1 MCESIFL
8 YEKIQLSVLLP
19 FSFTEKYLQLPC
31 PISDTETILMITRAV
46 QCHLREYICT
56 DAESS
61 VPWASSGD
69 DDTDAL
75 SRAWFSEDVEFE
87 ETTVRISFL

>member
-1 MCESIFL
+1 
-8 YEKIQLSVLLP
+8 
-19 FSFTEKYLQLPC
+19 
-31 PISDTETILMITRAV
+31 MITRAV

-75 SRAWFSEDVEFE
+75 SRAWFPEGVEFE
-87 ETTVRISFL
+87 ETMVRISFL